1 MLQRVRFC
9 AAPDGVRLAYAVHGQ
24 GPPLVKVA
32 NWLTHVEH
40 DWHSP
45 VWRHWLETL
54 GRRHTVVRYDER
66 GCGLSDRDPPEVS
79 LATWIGDLDTVVEA
93 AGFDEFALLGMCEGG
108 MVALSYAA
116 RHTEKVRCLVLY
128 GTYGRGRLR
137 RGATQ
142 GAREEAEALISLT
155 RRVWDEPTPAYR
167 RLFTNLLIPDGTD
180 EQMVW
185 FDELQRLSSSPAHA
199 ARCRRVRY
207 SADVT
212 DLARQVTVPT
222 LVLHSRDDA
231 IVPFEEARLLAAL
244 IPDAQLVP
252 LDSANHILL
261 AEEPAFADLDEALH
275 DFLGSHGARAGVT
288 APMEAL
294 SVRELEVLELVA
306 AGMGNDEIAG
316 KLFVSVRT
324 VERHLSNVYRKLG
337 VSGKAGRAAAAVWF
351 SRRASA
357 ET

>member
-1 MLQRVRFC
+1 M
-9 AAPDGVRLAYAVHGQ
+9 
-24 GPPLVKVA
+24 VKVA

-116 RHTEKVRCLVLY
+116 RHPEKVRCLVLY

-142 GAREEAEALISLT
+142 GAREEALISLT

-185 FDELQRLSSSPAHA
+185 FDELQRLSSSPALLPGA
-199 ARCRRVRY
+199 GACGTAR
-207 SADVT
+207 
-212 DLARQVTVPT
+212 
-222 LVLHSRDDA
+222 
-231 IVPFEEARLLAAL
+231 
-244 IPDAQLVP
+244 
-252 LDSANHILL
+252 
-261 AEEPAFADLDEALH
+261 
-275 DFLGSHGARAGVT
+275 
-288 APMEAL
+288 M
-294 SVRELEVLELVA
+294 
-306 AGMGNDEIAG
+306 
-316 KLFVSVRT
+316 
-324 VERHLSNVYRKLG
+324 
-337 VSGKAGRAAAAVWF
+337 
-351 SRRASA
+351 
-357 ET
+357 